1 MHRRM
6 EMTEALAVLKGH
18 HHARRLYF
26 NMSANFLSDTE
37 EHIMI
42 SLLKLLIFRVCF
54 DLSVNVSKP
63 TLKTRMY
70 LSGR

>member
-1 MHRRM
+1 MHS
-6 EMTEALAVLKGH
+6 
-18 HHARRLYF
+18 RLNF
-26 NMSANFLSDTE
+26 NIFANFLSDTE
-37 EHIMI
+37 EHIMP
-42 SLLKLLIFRVCF
+42 SLLRLLIFRLCF